1 MAKLTRLILSFIGNT
16 DLKFQEPHGADKSPI
31 LRLLDAVSNADSK
44 LQKPNISADSTRLIL
59 FDDDRDGDARA
70 QFCEKLR
77 EQLPELGLAGLTLE
91 RRKIEMPE
99 GPTDLPALYKQV
111 WEVIPTSG
119 SDSVDEVV
127 FHLTSGTPAMHL
139 TLMLAAESLRL
150 EQSRLFETSREQGV
164 IELFPPYTLALR
176 NKRERDRVKYPKLL
190 KPSDLPDKEHKKL
203 LKGLLKETVVDDAI
217 VADKYVALYK
227 AATNSKQPPRVLMRG
242 ATGTGKWWACQ
253 QFAAWRGGEKV
264 IWHDPAQCPEVPDGA
279 MLLIRWLDAWSEAEM
294 QRLMMLADER
304 RDVAIAATYRTGQMQ
319 PGSAGEGLRGAL
331 QIELP
336 TLGSRSDVVELGESL
351 ARQLGFMDGKIKER
365 LQYEL
370 LSDGYP
376 DNLHSLKELLA
387 TAGANSKGKHPERD
401 AYLQARDAQE
411 AESLLN
417 EACRVLMNMD
427 FGSERHSLN
436 EVIKD
441 VQFAVVQRALASGRN
456 QDEVANLLGCSQSTV
471 SSIINR
477 HSADAD

>member
-1 MAKLTRLILSFIGNT
+1 MAKQPTRLILSFIGNT
-16 DLKFQEPHGADKSPI
+16 DLKFQEPQGNDKSPI
-31 LRLLDAVSNADSK
+31 LRLLLASLDCNTD
-44 LQKPNISADSTRLIL
+44 LQKQRYIPADSTRLIL

-91 RRKIEMPE
+91 RYKIEIPKPKSE
-99 GPTDLPALYKQV
+99 TELTALYEQV
-111 WEVIPTSG
+111 WKAIPTSG
-119 SDSVDEVV
+119 ADSVDEVV
-127 FHLTSGTPAMHL
+127 FHLSSGTPAMHL

-150 EQSRLFETSREQGV
+150 EQSRLFATSREEGV
-164 IELFPPYTLALR
+164 VELKPPYALALR
-176 NKRERDRVKYPKLL
+176 NKRERDRVKYPKPLVLESKVRKELL
-190 KPSDLPDKEHKKL
+190 KNN
-203 LKGLLKETVVDDAI
+203 TVVDDAV
-217 VADKYVALYK
+217 VASEYAALYK
-227 AATNSKQPPRVLMRG
+227 AATNRKQPQRVLVRG
-242 ATGTGKWWACQ
+242 AAGTGKWWACQ
-253 QFAAWRGGEKV
+253 QFAAWRGAEKV

-279 MLLIRWLDAWSEAEM
+279 TLLIRWLDAWSEAEM

-304 RDVAIAATYRTGQMQ
+304 RDVAIVATYRIEQMQ
-319 PGSAGEGLRGAL
+319 PKSASEGLRGAV

-370 LSDGYP
+370 LNDGYP

-387 TAGANSKGKHPERD
+387 TTGAHSPGKHPERD

-427 FGSERHSLN
+427 FGPERHSLN

-441 VQFAVVQRALASGRN
+441 IKFAVVQRASASGRN
-456 QDEVANLLGCSQSTV
+456 QEEVAYLLGCSQPTV

-477 HSADAD
+477 HGADAD